1 MPVTPLIPHLGS
13 SLPLC
18 RQRISTPLHWIVDWQ
33 RKRIE
38 IYTLDYDEEGEP
50 QYYLFKNITEE
61 NKEELGIVHFP
72 HIKIEFD
79 ELFNF

>member
-1 MPVTPLIPHLGS
+1 MTGKGKKELYRKQEIDEY
-13 SLPLC
+13 
-18 RQRISTPLHWIVDWQ
+18 WIVDWQ